1 MKSHELCRVF
11 QYKYLKCSQCPWFS
25 IMFSVAIP
33 WKVMKYID
41 LVCAARFGFTLICIL
56 FRAEVRALPV
66 QHT

>member
-1 MKSHELCRVF
+1 MFAMSMVF
-11 QYKYLKCSQCPWFS
+11 H
-25 IMFSVAIP
+25 MFSVAIP

-56 FRAEVRALPV
+56 FRVEVRALPV

>member
-1 MKSHELCRVF
+1 MNCVEF
-11 QYKYLKCSQCPWFS
+11 FS
-25 IMFSVAIP
+25 INIENVRNVHGFPYVFRGYSME
-33 WKVMKYID
+33 VMKYID